1 MEKIQFD
8 SGVKAFRIQDGG
20 VLRFNPSDPNVY
32 GRFLEA
38 ADKIKALEGELTT
51 QAKESEAAGGIGM
64 IQLMV
69 SADKK
74 IKQILGWVF
83 GGENDFDKIL
93 GGVNLLAVTDNGRQV
108 IENLLEALEPVLVEG
123 ARRYA
128 GDRTEQALEKA
139 RQRRAQL

>member
-1 MEKIQFD
+1 MEKIQFN

-38 ADKIKALEGELTT
+38 ADKIKALEEGLVT

-64 IQLMV
+64 VQLMV

-93 GGVNLLAVTDNGRQV
+93 GGVNLLAVTENGRQV

-128 GDRTEQALEKA
+128 GEMTEQALEKA